1 MNYERKMMLLK
12 QLRVIKTGLEQT
24 EILVESLISNVE
36 QITQEKSNEL
46 VSSCGLLDFL
56 AEKFVRTIN
65 DDPEEKK

>member
-1 MNYERKMMLLK
+1 MRNEKQNALLK

-36 QITQEKSNEL
+36 QITSEKSKEL

-56 AEKFVRTIN
+56 AEKFARTIN
-65 DDPEEKK
+65 EPEEKK